1 MENRI
6 TKILDK
12 FNKAYTIDEKGCIL
26 IKEKCR
32 KETIGGTI
40 EFESMIKVEIV
51 DEELGIVNATESVLD
66 SKTNEVIQEQK
77 TCTIIESFLQGL
89 LENCLDM
96 IEDR

>member
-12 FNKAYTIDEKGCIL
+12 FNKAYTIDEEGCIL
-26 IKEKCR
+26 IETKCS
-32 KETIGGTI
+32 KDTIGGTI
-40 EFESMIKVEIV
+40 EFDSTIKVEIV
-51 DEELGIVNATESVLD
+51 DEELGIMNLIESVTD
-66 SKTNEVIQEQK
+66 PKTNEVIQETK